1 MEKIIFEDYPSTNTP
16 LNAEN
21 LNQIQE
27 NVEEAIEEEKN
38 KFNYSTE
45 EQIIGKW
52 IDGKTL
58 YRKVILTDET
68 ILADVNLQIPHGI
81 IDYDKIWVDL
91 GNSFYYNLD
100 SNHRSLPLIQTFYT
114 TTSSTERAHVYL
126 EGDYIFLVSNGGWG
140 NSWQKIITL
149 NYTKTTD

>member
-1 MEKIIFEDYPSTNTP
+1 MEKIVFENLPSTKTP
-16 LNAEN
+16 INAKN
-21 LNQIQE
+21 LNQIQNNAE
-27 NVEEAIEEEKN
+27 NAITEVDN

-68 ILADVNLQIPHGI
+68 ILEDVNLQIPHGI
-81 IDYDKIWVDL
+81 TDYDKIWVDL
-91 GNSFYYNLD
+91 GNSFYYNST

-114 TTSSTERAHVYL
+114 TTSSKDRAHVYL
-126 EGDYIFLVSNGGWG
+126 EGDYIFIVSTGGWS